1 MKLGEF
7 LLNLTNLGVSV
18 LVYSPDS
25 GFWIIC
31 LRYEEYRIKTTLARH
46 KLYDSNLSLDDV
58 IAFAIKTCAEDLSNL
73 LCISKMEANHVV
85 GNRIVELLSKED

>member
-1 MKLGEF
+1 MKLAEF

-18 LVYSPDS
+18 LVYSPGP

-73 LCISKMEANHVV
+73 LTVSKNPSNNAV
-85 GNRIVELLSKED
+85 GRNIKVLLSKED

>member
-18 LVYSPDS
+18 LVYSPNP

-31 LRYEEYRIKTTLARH
+31 LRYETCRIKRIVARYELSDN
-46 KLYDSNLSLDDV
+46 KLSLDGRLLMEL
-58 IAFAIKTCAEDLSNL
+58 KLCAEDLSNL
-73 LCISKMEANHVV
+73 LCISKIQATNVV
-85 GNRIVELLSKED
+85 GNCIVDLLSKED

>member
-18 LVYSPDS
+18 LVYSPGP

-31 LRYEEYRIKTTLARH
+31 LRYEMHRIERIVARYE
-46 KLYDSNLSLDDV
+46 LSDSQLSLDGSLLM
-58 IAFAIKTCAEDLSNL
+58 KLKLCAEDLSNL
-73 LCISKMEANHVV
+73 ICISKKRTMWL
-85 GNRIVELLSKED
+85 GIV

>member
-18 LVYSPDS
+18 LVYSPNP

-31 LRYEEYRIKTTLARH
+31 LRYETCRIKRIVARYELSDN
-46 KLYDSNLSLDDV
+46 KLSLDGRLLMEL
-58 IAFAIKTCAEDLSNL
+58 KLCAEDLSNL
-73 LCISKMEANHVV
+73 LCISKIQATSVV
-85 GNRIVELLSKED
+85 GNCIVDLLSKED